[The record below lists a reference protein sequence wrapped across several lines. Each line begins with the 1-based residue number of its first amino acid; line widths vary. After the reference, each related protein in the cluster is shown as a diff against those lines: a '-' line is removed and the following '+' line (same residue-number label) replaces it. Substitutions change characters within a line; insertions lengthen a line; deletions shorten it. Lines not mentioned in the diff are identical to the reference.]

1 MPVQMTLLNA
11 LIALLFLN
19 NFKKS
24 LNQVLDRMLLFLLLT
39 IDGLKYALIIILT
52 TQTRLL
58 IIKQEFFP
66 SVINLINIVFVFVWS
81 LVFRNFY
88 FSLSYGTKNVMAK
101 LHSKFFSLI
110 ETMLM
115 ITAGVYSFFQVEKLT
130 LADKIILNC
139 VLLIART
146 FTISN
151 ENPLMQIFVSLGGIS
166 LT

>member
-1 MPVQMTLLNA
+1 
-11 LIALLFLN
+11 
-19 NFKKS
+19 
-24 LNQVLDRMLLFLLLT
+24 MLLFLLLT

-101 LHSKFFSLI
+101 LHSRFFSLI

-115 ITAGVYSFFQVEKLT
+115 ITAGVYSFF
-130 LADKIILNC
+130 
-139 VLLIART
+139 
-146 FTISN
+146 
-151 ENPLMQIFVSLGGIS
+151 
-166 LT
+166 